1 MLAVVLVVIFIISN
15 LIGDPVA
22 LMLPTEATA
31 AQREELAESLG
42 LTGSWWDRLGAYLE
56 RVASGTFGQ
65 SLWQD
70 VPAMQLVLGRLPVTF
85 YLAGVAFLI
94 SVPTAVLM
102 GSIAAFKPRS
112 LIDRFVNVSSL
123 GGVSTVDFWAG
134 LMLIMIFSVGLG
146 WTRTGGFGPGLAYVI
161 LPALTLSFRAI
172 GRIAQLTRSAMLDEY
187 SKPYVRMARAKGMP
201 EHRIFFHAL
210 KNAAIPV
217 VTLSGDE
224 FNHLLNGAIVVEVVF
239 AWPGIGLLLLQAIE
253 RRDLFLIEAT
263 IAVIAVLAIVV
274 NLIVDLL
281 YTSLNPKISYR

>member
-1 MLAVVLVVIFIISN
+1 MVLLIIFVISN
-15 LIGDPVA
+15 LIGNPVA

-31 AQREELAESLG
+31 EQRAALADSLG
-42 LTGSWWDRLGAYLE
+42 LTGPWYERFGSYLE
-56 RVASGTFGQ
+56 RVLSGTFGQ

-70 VPAMQLVLGRLPVTF
+70 IPAMQLVLGRLPVTF

-94 SVPTAVLM
+94 SVPTAVIM
-102 GSIAAFKPRS
+102 GSVAAFKPRS
-112 LIDRFVNVSSL
+112 IIDKVVNVTSL

-146 WTRTGGFGPGLAYVI
+146 WTRTGGFGPGLSYVI

-201 EHRIFFHAL
+201 EHRIFLHAL

-274 NLIVDLL
+274 NLFVDLL
-281 YTSLNPKISYR
+281 YTYLNPKISYR